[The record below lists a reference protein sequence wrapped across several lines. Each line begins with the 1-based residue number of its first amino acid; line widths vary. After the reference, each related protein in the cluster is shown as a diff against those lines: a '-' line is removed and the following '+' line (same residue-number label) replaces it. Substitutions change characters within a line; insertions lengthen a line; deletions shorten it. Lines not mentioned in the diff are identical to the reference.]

1 MQIKYFLLIIIK
13 YFENQMKLLY
23 NQIKEQ
29 ENFK

>member
-13 YFENQMKLLY
+13 YLENKMKLLY

>member
-13 YFENQMKLLY
+13 YFVNQMKLLY